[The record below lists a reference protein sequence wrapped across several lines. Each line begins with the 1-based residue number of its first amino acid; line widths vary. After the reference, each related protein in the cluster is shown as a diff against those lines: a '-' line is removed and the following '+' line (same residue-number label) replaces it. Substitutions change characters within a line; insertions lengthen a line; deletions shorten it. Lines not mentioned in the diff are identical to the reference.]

1 MGVLHALRVKSPYK
15 LLRIEDIKIDNK
27 PNEHGYLYLK
37 CLIDDSIKFQS
48 AINASASDKICVY
61 EELEDEN
68 LRESSVNINVVNE
81 NKSKILFNGM
91 ISSIKTTNNNG
102 VYYLEI
108 EGITSSFELDIKEKS
123 KSFQNANM
131 TYDELIGTILK
142 DYSGYNYTQCISKGR
157 KIGKPLFQYK
167 ETDWSFLKRI
177 ASELNSEL
185 FCDIMETRNMFYF
198 GRPIKA
204 SYEIEDKGFYKACK
218 DLKRFHETGG
228 PEAGHDTDYFYYEI
242 KRREKYEVGDKIRF
256 KNKDFYVNQYSA
268 YALKDEVIYKYR
280 LCRKNGIWQTKMY
293 NSLLGGGSLEG
304 KVLAVEGEKVKL
316 NLDIDKGQSKEAAWF
331 SYAPPTGNTMYSMP
345 VVGTSAAL
353 YFPNESSEAPIV
365 TGCVRKNGG
374 SCAKTSDTTKRYFGT
389 EHGSEIEMTPGA
401 LNINGG
407 SKEPLNI
414 SFDDNTG
421 VTLKSPKKLSL
432 NADGEI
438 IIKTPQNINIKAE
451 SQIIVAKAGT
461 QSGFSVENE
470 FHFTGDT
477 TIEDATDRETYDP
490 FDDEPKAAQKPEEKK
505 EETKKEGKK
514 EEKKKFSWGKLAL
527 AAVAAVAVVAS
538 VATFGLGATLA
549 VAAVGAIV
557 AGAAVGAAKAG
568 VDNVNSQLSKNGG
581 DISKTDYGE
590 LLKAEFWGA
599 MTGAANM
606 FKTELYAGINCGLQ
620 IIFGGVN
627 ILATITRDIAGA
639 YGDTKNRAK
648 FDEIAKEVREEAG
661 QIRQSF
667 RNEAPYKTAFD
678 ATEFVLNVAMLAN
691 GAKSID
697 NIFKGLS
704 GAISKVSLAEMGIS
718 FNVLCLEGVTSIVSV
733 GEISSI
739 AVSGLAFY
747 NMASN
752 SGSGGDSNSSSDKNI
767 DTNDERILGENGT
780 QFDSQTTWQNGR
792 TERIDVENPA
802 PGQRPGQV
810 HYHEP
815 DNTKWYLD
823 IKEKQF
829 YNQKTGKLAPKKIQ
843 KLLKDKDFINGIN
856 KALKFLGEGKL
867 K

>member
-1 MGVLHALRVKSPYK
+1 MGVLHALRIKSPYK

-123 KSFQNANM
+123 RSFQNANM
-131 TYDELIGTILK
+131 TYEELIGTILK
-142 DYSGYNYTQCISKGR
+142 DYSGYGYTQCTSKGK

-185 FCDIMETRNMFYF
+185 FCDIMETRNIFYF
-198 GRPIKA
+198 GRPVKS
-204 SYEIEDKGFYKACK
+204 SYEIEDSGFYKACK
-218 DLKRFHETGG
+218 DLKRFHEAGG
-228 PEAGHDTDYFYYEI
+228 SEAGHDTDYFYYEI
-242 KRREKYEVGDKIRF
+242 KKREKYDIGDKIRF

-293 NSLLGGGSLEG
+293 NSLLSGGSLEG

-345 VVGTSAAL
+345 VVGTSATL

-470 FHFTGDT
+470 FHFAADT
-477 TIEDATDRETYDP
+477 TIEDATDRKTYPP
-490 FDDEPKAAQKPEEKK
+490 FDDEPKVAQKPEEKQ
-505 EETKKEGKK
+505 EKK
-514 EEKKKFSWGKLAL
+514 EEKKQEKKGFSWGKLAL

-538 VATFGLGATLA
+538 VATFG
-549 VAAVGAIV
+549 
-557 AGAAVGAAKAG
+557 VGAAIACAVAVACVG
-568 VDNVNSQLSKNGG
+568 VICAAASTSTTNSSSSGG
-581 DISKTDYGE
+581 GENDI
-590 LLKAEFWGA
+590 GA
-599 MTGAANM
+599 RIMNA
-606 FKTELYAGINCGLQ
+606 
-620 IIFGGVN
+620 
-627 ILATITRDIAGA
+627 
-639 YGDTKNRAK
+639 
-648 FDEIAKEVREEAG
+648 
-661 QIRQSF
+661 
-667 RNEAPYKTAFD
+667 
-678 ATEFVLNVAMLAN
+678 
-691 GAKSID
+691 
-697 NIFKGLS
+697 FKGALS
-704 GAISKVSLAEMGIS
+704 GANPSPIIKSFNSLKEIGCDIWNGFKNRGEKALDSPYDFANWLALGIPGAIKATLQSNYEKSEKAFNSVYDFTNWLSFGAADMVKGAVNPEDPFSKEHWLDSFGVVTTILGVRKAVVSKGKTSMLDDIPRSSKVTKRGTKNKSNLDLEVGSNAETIS
-718 FNVLCLEGVTSIVSV
+718 HPVVEYPRTGSALKNDFYHKFSDIVDNYAKDAQRFDLRNAKGHMDDLYQIEGSIVKYETNFEKIKNNAPKMKQTK
-733 GEISSI
+733 EII
-739 AVSGLAFY
+739 DGVFEWVVDPTTNTVTHRTFIPGGKVSG
-747 NMASN
+747 
-752 SGSGGDSNSSSDKNI
+752 KI
-767 DTNDERILGENGT
+767 
-780 QFDSQTTWQNGR
+780 
-792 TERIDVENPA
+792 
-802 PGQRPGQV
+802 
-810 HYHEP
+810 
-815 DNTKWYLD
+815 
-823 IKEKQF
+823 
-829 YNQKTGKLAPKKIQ
+829 NQWRK
-843 KLLKDKDFINGIN
+843 
-856 KALKFLGEGKL
+856 
-867 K
+867 